1 MSDNPVRKLL
11 VKLLSIVGYQDDLE
25 QGANEFLNLIKDQA
39 ILDLVQSLPTEEQE
53 KYKEIKTSDFDP
65 EKASQMIQ
73 SHFSAEDIQTA
84 LNKASKSIITDYL
97 NTINSSLSVE
107 QKQALQDLGAQP
119 LRSRSE

>member
-1 MSDNPVRKLL
+1 MSDNPDRKLL

-39 ILDLVQSLPTEEQE
+39 ILDLVQSLPAEEQE

-84 LNKASKSIITDYL
+84 LNNASKSIITDYL
-97 NTINSSLSVE
+97 NTIDASLSLK
-107 QKQALQDLGAQP
+107 QKQALQDLGLESVQ
-119 LRSRSE
+119 RHGE